1 MNNKQESPLF
11 IMIKVIS
18 WPFKSFFRIFVV
30 VIIVGLYIYQAV
42 TVDQLA
48 REIRMLEV
56 EYKKLQ
62 NDKESLAIEIEQLTN
77 INRIQKLAK
86 EKFGLINGGNQIENL
101 VIKKYEKKL
110 HPSENEEIQLAGVN

>member
-1 MNNKQESPLF
+1 
-11 IMIKVIS
+11 
-18 WPFKSFFRIFVV
+18 
-30 VIIVGLYIYQAV
+30 
-42 TVDQLA
+42 
-48 REIRMLEV
+48 MLEI
-56 EYKKLQ
+56 EYKNLQ

-101 VIKKYEKKL
+101 VIKKYEKKQ